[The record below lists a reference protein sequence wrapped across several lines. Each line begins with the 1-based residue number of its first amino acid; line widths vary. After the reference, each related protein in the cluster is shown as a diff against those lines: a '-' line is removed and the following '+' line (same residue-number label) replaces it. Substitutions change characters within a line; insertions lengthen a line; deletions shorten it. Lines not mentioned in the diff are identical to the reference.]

1 MSELFPVSAAGH
13 RWQQWNWK
21 CAYNV
26 GGGISSAVLDQC
38 LSHFFGPQRIKSR
51 QCPLAASP
59 PSVKTL
65 IRINQSIPLLFTEL
79 HLCLSQSYDLGVS
92 ISKLRF
98 YLSQEQWNRHF
109 SHLLHA
115 WQMAASRLY
124 TAFYRVRTKR
134 EQSNPSKWKEAVRKK
149 RRLQG
154 AEHVNTS
161 GKLKDKLKMGPECT
175 SSACKKSKLRDC
187 DSIST
192 DDRQKMFNTFWRLS
206 SWESRKVYVTT
217 TVKSVDIKQKKNS
230 CTKFT
235 KKCLFCIH
243 SDSSRWYKQTSVLY
257 FRHKPHC
264 RVVARSSPNNVEEE
278 PNQERLSKA
287 PKSGIRSKASEGDLL
302 FLTSWLNS
310 LPTVDSLY
318 CRNVPTYKS
327 KKFLYLGT
335 RVFDLFEAYQKDA

>member
-1 MSELFPVSAAGH
+1 
-13 RWQQWNWK
+13 
-21 CAYNV
+21 
-26 GGGISSAVLDQC
+26 
-38 LSHFFGPQRIKSR
+38 
-51 QCPLAASP
+51 
-59 PSVKTL
+59 
-65 IRINQSIPLLFTEL
+65 
-79 HLCLSQSYDLGVS
+79 
-92 ISKLRF
+92 
-98 YLSQEQWNRHF
+98 
-109 SHLLHA
+109 
-115 WQMAASRLY
+115 MAASRLY

-287 PKSGIRSKASEGDLL
+287 PKSGIRSKASEGSPQLSTITIWSDGFEYQNRCTAVANMYYHLSLEMNVKVFQKYLVSGHTQMECDSIHSTSERYTSKIDVYTPHEYALL
-302 FLTSWLNS
+302 MKTA
-310 LPTVDSLY
+310 
-318 CRNVPTYKS
+318 CRKS
-327 KKFLYLGT
+327 P
-335 RVFDLFEAYQKDA
+335 